1 VSESDESLFR
11 EVDEE
16 VRQDQYKKIWKQYG
30 NYFTAAAVAV
40 VVLVAGFKGWQ
51 YWQLSQSE
59 KAARVYA
66 EAVTKLEEGKTADA
80 DAAFAAIDHA
90 GYAKLGNLRQA
101 AALASQGKT
110 DEAVALYDALA
121 NDQKSEQSIRD
132 LARVRAGYI
141 LVDKL
146 APAELISRLGAFDN
160 EESPWRGLAR
170 EIFALAAYRTG
181 DYGMADRYLNAIIAD
196 QGVALGLR
204 QRAQTL
210 LEVITPL
217 LSAKK

>member
-1 VSESDESLFR
+1 VSDESLFR

-16 VRQDQYKKIWKQYG
+16 VRQEQYKKIWKQYG
-30 NYFTAAAVAV
+30 NYFTAMAVAV
-40 VVLVAGFKGWQ
+40 VLLVAGFKGWQ

-59 KAARVYA
+59 KAARVFA
-66 EAVTKLEEGKTADA
+66 DAVTKLEEGKTADA

-90 GYAKLGNLRQA
+90 GYAKLGILRRA

-121 NDQKSEQSIRD
+121 DDQKSEQSIRD

-146 APAELISRLGAFDN
+146 APAGLISRLGAFDN
-160 EESPWRGLAR
+160 EESPWRGPAR
-170 EIFALAAYRTG
+170 EIFALTAYRTG
-181 DYGMADRYLNAIIAD
+181 DYSMADRYLNAIIAD
-196 QGVALGLR
+196 QGVALELR
-204 QRAQTL
+204 QRAQLL

-217 LSAKK
+217 LGTKK

>member
-1 VSESDESLFR
+1 VSDESLFR

-16 VRQDQYKKIWKQYG
+16 VRQEQYKKIWKQYG
-30 NYFTAAAVAV
+30 SYFTAMAVLV

-59 KAARVYA
+59 KAARVFA
-66 EAVTKLEEGKTADA
+66 DAVTKLEEGKTADA
-80 DAAFAAIDHA
+80 DAAFAAIDHT
-90 GYAKLGNLRQA
+90 GYAKLGNLRRA
-101 AALASQGKT
+101 AALDGQGKK
-110 DEAVALYDALA
+110 DEAVALYDTLA
-121 NDQKSEQSIRD
+121 NDQNNEQSIRD
-132 LARVRAGYI
+132 LARIRSGYI
-141 LVDKL
+141 LVDKQ

-160 EESPWRGLAR
+160 EQSPWRGLAR

-181 DYGMADRYLNAIIAD
+181 DYVMADRYLNAIIAD
-196 QGVALGLR
+196 QGVALELR

-217 LSAKK
+217 LSTKK

>member
-1 VSESDESLFR
+1 VSDESLFR

-30 NYFTAAAVAV
+30 NYITALAVL
-40 VVLVAGFKGWQ
+40 VVLGVAGFKGWQ

-59 KAARVYA
+59 KAARVFA
-66 EAVTKLEEGKTADA
+66 AAVKMAEEGKIADA
-80 DAAFAAIDHA
+80 GAAFAAIDHG
-90 GYAKLGNLRQA
+90 GYARLANLRKA
-101 AALASQGKT
+101 EMLDNQGKK
-110 DEAVALYDALA
+110 DEAVAAYDALA
-121 NDQKSEQSIRD
+121 SDQGAGQALRD
-132 LARVRAGYI
+132 LARLRAGYI

-146 APAELISRLGAFDN
+146 APAELIGRLGSFDN
-160 EESPWRGLAR
+160 EQSTWRGLAR
-170 EIFALAAYRTG
+170 EIFALSAYRTG
-181 DYGMADRYLNAIIAD
+181 DYAMADRYLNAIVAD
-196 QGVALGLR
+196 QGVALELR

>member
-1 VSESDESLFR
+1 
-11 EVDEE
+11 
-16 VRQDQYKKIWKQYG
+16 KIWRQYG

-40 VVLVAGFKGWQ
+40 VVLVAGIKGWQ

-66 EAVTKLEEGKTADA
+66 EQFTKLEQGKTAGA
-80 DAAFAAIDHA
+80 DAAFAAIDHT
-90 GYAKLGNLRQA
+90 GYAKLGNLRRA

-132 LARVRAGYI
+132 LARVRAGYV

-181 DYGMADRYLNAIIAD
+181 D
-196 QGVALGLR
+196 
-204 QRAQTL
+204 
-210 LEVITPL
+210 
-217 LSAKK
+217 

>member
-1 VSESDESLFR
+1 MSDESLFR

-16 VRQDQYKKIWKQYG
+16 VRQEQYKKIWKQYG
-30 NYFTAAAVAV
+30 NYFTAMAVLV

-59 KAARVYA
+59 KAARVFA
-66 EAVTKLEEGKTADA
+66 DAVTKLEEGKTADA
-80 DAAFAAIDHA
+80 DAAFAAIDHT
-90 GYAKLGNLRQA
+90 GYAKLGNLRRA
-101 AALASQGKT
+101 AALDSQGKK

-121 NDQKSEQSIRD
+121 NDQSNEQSIRD
-132 LARVRAGYI
+132 LARVRAGYV

-146 APAELISRLGAFDN
+146 DPAELISRLGAFDN
-160 EESPWRGLAR
+160 EQSPWRGLAR

-181 DYGMADRYLNAIIAD
+181 DYAMADRYLNAIIAD
-196 QGVALGLR
+196 QGVALELR

-210 LEVITPL
+210 LEVVTPL
-217 LSAKK
+217 LSTKK

>member
-1 VSESDESLFR
+1 MSDESLFR

-30 NYFTAAAVAV
+30 NYFTVAAVAV
-40 VVLVAGFKGWQ
+40 VLLVAGFKGWQ
-51 YWQLSQSE
+51 YWQLSQAE

-66 EAVTKLEEGKTADA
+66 DAVTKLDEGKTADA
-80 DAAFAAIDHA
+80 DAAFAAIDHK
-90 GYAKLGNLRQA
+90 GYAKLGNLRRA
-101 AALASQGKT
+101 AALANQGKT

-121 NDQKSEQSIRD
+121 DDQNSEQSIRD

-146 APAELISRLGAFDN
+146 APAELINRLGAFDN
-160 EESPWRGLAR
+160 EGSPWRGPAR

-181 DYGMADRYLNAIIAD
+181 DYSMADRYLNAIIAD
-196 QGVALGLR
+196 QGVALELR

-217 LSAKK
+217 LSTKK

>member
-1 VSESDESLFR
+1 VSDESLFR

-30 NYFTAAAVAV
+30 NYITAAAVAV
-40 VVLVAGFKGWQ
+40 VLLVAGFKGWQ
-51 YWQLSQSE
+51 YWQLSQAE

-80 DAAFAAIDHA
+80 DAAFAAIDHT
-90 GYAKLGNLRQA
+90 GYAKLGNLRRA

-110 DEAVALYDALA
+110 EEAVALYDALA
-121 NDQKSEQSIRD
+121 NDQRSEQSLRD

-146 APAELISRLGAFDN
+146 PPAELISRLGAFDN
-160 EESPWRGLAR
+160 EESPWRGPAR

-181 DYGMADRYLNAIIAD
+181 DYSMADRYLNAIVAD
-196 QGVALGLR
+196 QGVALELR

-210 LEVITPL
+210 LDVITPL

>member
-1 VSESDESLFR
+1 MSDESLFR

-30 NYFTAAAVAV
+30 NYFTAMAVAV
-40 VVLVAGFKGWQ
+40 VLLVAGFKGWQ

-59 KAARVYA
+59 KASRIFAD
-66 EAVTKLEEGKTADA
+66 AVTKLEEGKMADA
-80 DAAFAAIDHA
+80 EAAFAAIDHG
-90 GYAKLGNLRQA
+90 GYAKLGNLRRA
-101 AALASQGKT
+101 AALAGQGKT
-110 DEAVALYDALA
+110 DEAVALYDSLA
-121 NDQKSEQSIRD
+121 NDQNNQQSIRD
-132 LARVRAGYI
+132 LARLRAGYV
-141 LVDKL
+141 LADKL

-160 EESPWRGLAR
+160 EQSPWRGLSR

-181 DYGMADRYLNAIIAD
+181 DYTMADRYLNAIIAD
-196 QGVALGLR
+196 QGVALDVR

-217 LSAKK
+217 LSSKK